1 MTVTPTFT
9 NALRALSPD
18 SHWTSWDDD
27 YSKLE
32 WDSDNKLEKPT
43 ESEITAKQAELKTA
57 WDAAQYQ
64 RDRVDKYNQNK
75 TDTYPNI
82 GDQLDMIY
90 HDQVN
95 GTTTFKDAIKAVKDK
110 HPKP

>member
-18 SHWTSWDDD
+18 SNWTSWDDD